1 MKKFIK
7 PAAVLVIAAVI
18 LLGIRFGLAGAAS
31 ASAEAAMQ
39 DVYKQLLPGST
50 SFTEEEYSGEDA
62 NITAVYKGD
71 DGYIIETTTA
81 GYVNDIVLL
90 TGVQNDGTV
99 SGILPVRFR
108 KPLVLVRMQEKAAF
122 LGQFL
127 GINSEAAVGEEI
139 DAVTGATVTSKAVT
153 KGVNSAVAFVT
164 GADVSS
170 GATEWEG

>member
-18 LLGIRFGLAGAAS
+18 LLGIRFGLAGSAS

-50 SFTEEEYSGEDA
+50 SFTEEEYSGEDT

-71 DGYIIETTTA
+71 DGYVIETTTA

-90 TGVQNDGTV
+90 TGVRNDGTV
-99 SGILPVRFR
+99 SGIMAFQI
-108 KPLVLVRMQEKAAF
+108 QETFGLGQNAEKGAF

-127 GINSEAAVGEEI
+127 GVDSEVSVGEEI

-153 KGVNSAVAFVT
+153 KGVNSAIAFVT

-170 GATEWEG
+170 SATEWEG